1 VPPVRLFIGNL
12 PYQATEDDLRQHFA
26 QVGEPTQIVRPLDR
40 ETGRARGFAFVE
52 YAERSQA
59 EAAIQ
64 QFDGQLFMGRP
75 LAVSEARARDDRG
88 PSGPPRPGGFS
99 GPRPGGFSG
108 PRPGGPGPGMGG
120 PPRPGGYSGGGFSGP
135 RPGGGF
141 GGPRPGGFGG
151 PSGPPGPGATGRER
165 NFGPPA
171 PPKGKKG
178 GKGSFQQKERGP
190 KGPIPTKFTGRM
202 YDLDEV
208 DTPEDAAADEI
219 PEFMKPDT
227 ATGEDEKDTTGDVE
241 TSATSD
247 VDHDATHDATHDD
260 DKD

>member
-1 VPPVRLFIGNL
+1 LFIGNL

-59 EAAIQ
+59 EAAIR

-75 LAVSEARARDDRG
+75 LAVSEARAREDRG
-88 PSGPPRPGGFS
+88 P
-99 GPRPGGFSG
+99 
-108 PRPGGPGPGMGG
+108 GGP
-120 PPRPGGYSGGGFSGP
+120 
-135 RPGGGF
+135 
-141 GGPRPGGFGG
+141 PRPGGFGG
-151 PSGPPGPGATGRER
+151 PRPAGGGGYGGPRPGGGSGGPGGPRPGGYGGGGGGGGYSGPRPGGGYGGPRPGGYGGQGGSPSSPAAARER

-171 PPKGKKG
+171 PPKGKK
-178 GKGSFQQKERGP
+178 KKENFQQKERGP

-208 DTPEDAAADEI
+208 DAPEDTTTDEV
-219 PEFMKPDT
+219 PEFMKPEPPSS
-227 ATGEDEKDTTGDVE
+227 EDDQE
-241 TSATSD
+241 
-247 VDHDATHDATHDD
+247 
-260 DKD
+260 